1 MIENRIEDEELVPES
16 ADPADTGSVRSR
28 GAGTPEAG
36 EAPAPPPD
44 DDEPE
49 EEKEEAL
56 LSLEGTELQRAIEA
70 VLFVQPEPI
79 SVRALSDLVGASL
92 HDVRA
97 AIEELRLEYVDTGR
111 AFRLEDIAGGVQIL
125 TLKAYDPWIRKL
137 RKKQR
142 ESRLSPA
149 ALEALA
155 VIAYKQPIGKAD
167 LDAIRGVNCAP
178 TLKTLLERGLVQ
190 VVGRAE
196 GLGRPLLYGTTKRFL
211 ESFGISSVRELPQ
224 PDSESQTS
232 PRSGNEKEESPPEP
246 GEGRLYPEP
255 EEDAAGLDED
265 ADEGAEDD
273 SESGEERES

>member
-1 MIENRIEDEELVPES
+1 
-16 ADPADTGSVRSR
+16 
-28 GAGTPEAG
+28 
-36 EAPAPPPD
+36 
-44 DDEPE
+44 
-49 EEKEEAL
+49 
-56 LSLEGTELQRAIEA
+56 
-70 VLFVQPEPI
+70 
-79 SVRALSDLVGASL
+79 VGASL

-125 TLKAYDPWIRKL
+125 TLRAYDPWIRKL

-155 VIAYKQPIGKAD
+155 VIAYTQPIGKAD

-224 PDSESQTS
+224 PDSESQAG
-232 PRSGNEKEESPPEP
+232 PRSEKGESPPERE
-246 GEGRLYPEP
+246 EGRLYPEP

-265 ADEGAEDD
+265 AEDD